1 MHGIMA
7 RRFLTEGKDEKFKA
21 AQASALPGTS
31 HMHVHFMCEHICALF
46 ASLEHVRTHMHTY
59 SC

>member
-1 MHGIMA
+1 MA